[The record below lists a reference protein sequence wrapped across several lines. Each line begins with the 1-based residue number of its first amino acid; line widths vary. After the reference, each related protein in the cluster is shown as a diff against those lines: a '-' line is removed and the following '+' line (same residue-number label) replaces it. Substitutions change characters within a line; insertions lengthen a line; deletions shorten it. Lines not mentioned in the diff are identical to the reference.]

1 MDTGLSPIGDLD
13 SSSGTSES
21 TNPTTLNQGSTYQNQ
36 GIYLNTQASG
46 YRTNGVKTVFFSEKL
61 QAFTADKEY
70 DRKLIDGN
78 FGEMKAPGDLN
89 YFETSHQQQKASPPT
104 SLPAYDMSPA
114 QLSAKPLLEP
124 LHPPSVQDP
133 QHIPHAP
140 ENNNTFLSMAPMT
153 VNPDISRKCLVFSAN
168 QVQCMCEALQQKGDV
183 EKLATFLWSLPPSEV
198 LRTNESVLRA
208 RALVAYH
215 RGLFHELYSLLE
227 SHCFPPKYH
236 AELQTLWYKAHYK
249 EAEKVRGR
257 SLGAVDKYRLRKKY
271 PTPDEKKTLA
281 KKTGLTMTQVSNW
294 FKNRRQ
300 RDRTPQ
306 ARTDM
311 IMPVIPVTPTVDAN
325 FGRLFNSSSY
335 GHSYQEVAPGDLNY
349 FETSHQQQKASP
361 PTSLP
366 AYDMSPAQL
375 SAKPLLEPLHPPS
388 VQDTQHIPH
397 APENNNTF
405 LSMAP
410 MTVNPDISRKCLV
423 FSANQVQCMC
433 EALQQKGDVEK
444 LATFLWSLPP
454 SEVLRTNE
462 SVLRARALV
471 AYHRGLFHELYSLL
485 ESHCFPPKYHA
496 ELQTLWYKAHYKE
509 AEKVR
514 GRSLGAVDKYRLRKK
529 YPTPDEK
536 KTLAKKTG
544 LTMTQVSNW
553 FKNRRQ
559 RDRTPQ
565 ARTDMIMPV
574 IPVTP
579 TVDANF
585 GRLFNSSS
593 YGHSYQEVVYNGQ

>member
-114 QLSAKPLLEP
+114 QL
-124 LHPPSVQDP
+124 
-133 QHIPHAP
+133 
-140 ENNNTFLSMAPMT
+140 T
-153 VNPDISRKCLVFSAN
+153 
-168 QVQCMCEALQQKGDV
+168 
-183 EKLATFLWSLPPSEV
+183 
-198 LRTNESVLRA
+198 
-208 RALVAYH
+208 
-215 RGLFHELYSLLE
+215 
-227 SHCFPPKYH
+227 
-236 AELQTLWYKAHYK
+236 
-249 EAEKVRGR
+249 
-257 SLGAVDKYRLRKKY
+257 
-271 PTPDEKKTLA
+271 
-281 KKTGLTMTQVSNW
+281 
-294 FKNRRQ
+294 
-300 RDRTPQ
+300 
-306 ARTDM
+306 
-311 IMPVIPVTPTVDAN
+311 
-325 FGRLFNSSSY
+325 
-335 GHSYQEVAPGDLNY
+335 
-349 FETSHQQQKASP
+349 
-361 PTSLP
+361 
-366 AYDMSPAQL
+366 
-375 SAKPLLEPLHPPS
+375 AKPLLEPLHPPS

-529 YPTPDEK
+529 YPLPKTIWDGEETVYCFKERSRNALKDCYTRNRYPTPDEK